1 MTRNGKQNLA
11 YTFHQLFTIKKREDA
26 KPQRNHCTLSYLR
39 RKTVGLLEAVFECKE
54 KHLNYS
60 FNSKLSVYENYFL
73 KIDEDKSFLA
83 FVGLLE
89 PDFEWKEQHLN

>member
-1 MTRNGKQNLA
+1 M
-11 YTFHQLFTIKKREDA
+11 I
-26 KPQRNHCTLSYLR
+26 RNHNETTLSYLI
-39 RKTVGLLEAVFECKE
+39 VSLLEAVFEWKE
-54 KHLNYS
+54 KHNNWS

-83 FVGLLE
+83 FVDLLE